1 MYAKLTLYNL
11 PLLYINNELQQ
22 TMKYGLIKILIYH
35 YVQAKNKIMASRTGF
50 TQDLQLAVDSII
62 NALRNNQTLL
72 LGY

>member
-35 YVQAKNKIMASRTGF
+35 YLQAKNKMMAPRTGF
-50 TQDLQLAVDSII
+50 T
-62 NALRNNQTLL
+62 
-72 LGY
+72 